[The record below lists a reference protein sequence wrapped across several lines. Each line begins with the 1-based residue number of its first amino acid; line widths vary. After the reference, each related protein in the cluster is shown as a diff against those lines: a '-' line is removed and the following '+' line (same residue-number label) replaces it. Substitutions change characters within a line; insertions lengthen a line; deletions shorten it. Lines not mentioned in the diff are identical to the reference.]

1 MAARPGARNQNPRSR
16 TRLISRGVPRG
27 TLYTVEPVPA
37 VTTRWL
43 VRFGYYGAA
52 YHGWARQP
60 RLRTVEGQIL
70 RAVVRRG
77 IASSAVS
84 AKIEV
89 ASRTDRG
96 VSAVGNA
103 LALTSSLPPN
113 ALLRVLNGVEPD
125 IDFTAARAVP
135 ESFRVR
141 AAIRRVYRYFQAEG
155 AHDTRKWSEVARHF
169 SGSVDVRSFGRA
181 LPAGSPVWRTI
192 ESVTVTS
199 RPGGTVVELRAPS
212 FVWGMARKIVAA
224 LREVE
229 AGRVS
234 VDRLDAALQGWTRL
248 TLPMAESEPL
258 VLWNVEYDL
267 PWEYFWAGPNR
278 HQLAW
283 ERSSRE
289 NLWSHRE
296 ILDLFTSRTLP
307 ERK

>member
-1 MAARPGARNQNPRSR
+1 M
-16 TRLISRGVPRG
+16 
-27 TLYTVEPVPA
+27 
-37 VTTRWL
+37 
-43 VRFGYYGAA
+43 
-52 YHGWARQP
+52 
-60 RLRTVEGQIL
+60 EGQIL

-77 IASSAVS
+77 IAPSAVS

-103 LALTSSLPPN
+103 LTLTSALPPN

-141 AAIRRVYRYFQAEG
+141 AAIRRVYRYFPGRRAPM
-155 AHDTRKWSEVARHF
+155 TSSKWTDVARHF

-212 FVWGMARKIVAA
+212 FVWGMVRKIVAA

-258 VLWNVEYDL
+258 RPLERRVRPPVGILLGRAKSAPARLGEVEPGKSLVTPRDPRPL
-267 PWEYFWAGPNR
+267 HVADIAREEVT
-278 HQLAW
+278 H
-283 ERSSRE
+283 RSGLGLS
-289 NLWSHRE
+289 
-296 ILDLFTSRTLP
+296 
-307 ERK
+307 